1 MDGLQV
7 FGYIFIGVFI
17 GVWINEANHHFVDSI
32 LYKSLQGDLKIV
44 DSLRSLY
51 NLQDFEVDAINDLV
65 DTFKDDNG

>member
-1 MDGLQV
+1 MDGFQI

-17 GVWINEANHHFVDSI
+17 GVWINEAFHHIIDDI